1 MTKRRRADQVKVKA
15 ERDEAQ
21 QTLGIV
27 SCSSHASS
35 PKHSLSVDASIST
48 RAFGRFPST
57 AANRSRSLDPP
68 FLENLCV
75 SPDYA
80 DLAIHL
86 VHVDA
91 YPLLGWPPCG
101 FTVVS
106 VRDVDMLSRADGG
119 DHGRL

>member
-27 SCSSHASS
+27 RRLSHASS

-68 FLENLCV
+68 FLENLWFPRLQILLFTLCT
-75 SPDYA
+75 SMPILS
-80 DLAIHL
+80 LAGLHL
-86 VHVDA
+86 LA
-91 YPLLGWPPCG
+91 ALL
-101 FTVVS
+101 S
-106 VRDVDMLSRADGG
+106 
-119 DHGRL
+119 